1 MDTTPLFARALNLA
15 HPWQV
20 SSVRFLPAP
29 DNPDS
34 LELHIVLD
42 YEKNSHFPCPT
53 SGCGALCPV
62 HDYAERTWRHLNF
75 FQYKTFIHARLPR
88 IKCRDHGV
96 QTVDVSWARKGSG
109 FTLLFEG
116 WILELSGHMPISVLA
131 NMVDEHD
138 TRLWRFIKSYTKAA
152 RSLED
157 YKNVRGVGVD
167 ETSRRGRNYI
177 TVGVSHDDG
186 RVLFVT
192 EGNDSAAIA
201 RFAEDFKEHGGN
213 PANVDFVT
221 SDMSA
226 AFLKGVGEQF
236 PKSLKIIDHFHVIK
250 QANDAVDEVR
260 REEVKSKGELKKTKY
275 LWLSG
280 DHRLSDE
287 DIAWRASLLKKRLKT
302 CRAYGMRVE
311 LQKIYAESR
320 DRAEAESRLR
330 KLCGWMMR
338 SRLDRMKT
346 LCGTLRS
353 HWEEILNY
361 FDHPRTNAVLEGVN
375 SMIQWIKRRARG
387 FRNLGYFETII
398 YLTCG
403 KLNYDALL
411 RTPSLMD
418 SDRMPA
424 ATA

>member
-15 HPWQV
+15 PPWQV
-20 SSVRFLPAP
+20 TGVRFLPAP

-34 LELHIVLD
+34 LELHIDLG
-42 YEKNSHFPCPT
+42 YTKNSRFSCPT
-53 SGCGALCPV
+53 SGCGALRPV
-62 HDYAERTWRHLNF
+62 HDYEERTWRHLNF

-88 IKCRDHGV
+88 IKCGEHGA
-96 QTVDVSWARKGSG
+96 QTVEVSWARKGSG

-116 WILELSGHMPISVLA
+116 WVLELSGHMPVSVLA
-131 NMVDEHD
+131 SMIDEHD

-152 RSLED
+152 RLLEN
-157 YKNVRGVGVD
+157 YKDIRGVGID
-167 ETSRRGRNYI
+167 ETSRKGRKYI

-192 EGNDSAAIA
+192 KGNDSAAIA
-201 RFAEDFKEHGGN
+201 RFAEDFKEHGGD
-213 PANVDFVT
+213 PKKVKFVT

-226 AFLKGVGEQF
+226 AFLKGISEQF
-236 PKSLKIIDHFHVIK
+236 PKSMKIIDHFHVIK
-250 QANDAVDEVR
+250 QANEAVDEVR
-260 REEVKSKGELKKTKY
+260 REEVRSKSELKKTKY

-280 DHRLSDE
+280 DARLSEE

-302 CRAYGMRVE
+302 CRAYRMRVE
-311 LQKIYAESR
+311 LQKIYTESQN
-320 DRAEAESRLR
+320 RAEAESRLR

-346 LCGTLRS
+346 LCQTLRT
-353 HWEEILNY
+353 HWDEILNY
-361 FDHPRTNAVLEGVN
+361 FDHSRTNAVLEGVN
-375 SMIQWIKRRARG
+375 SVIQWIKRRARG
-387 FRNLGYFETII
+387 FRNLEYFGTII

-411 RTPSLMD
+411 NKPALME

-424 ATA
+424 AT